1 MTFAIGEIVEIVGYG
16 QAGAFIG
23 SNVQLPKFR
32 PVRYMVKRELE
43 QWTIRGTRRGSC
55 ETNREI

>member
-23 SNVQLPKFR
+23 SNVQLPKLDQLDIWL
-32 PVRYMVKRELE
+32 RESWSNG
-43 QWTIRGTRRGSC
+43 Q
-55 ETNREI
+55 